1 MGKGLNKILS
11 FDSKFN
17 NNPNLQKTDKRLRWK
32 PDEHG
37 QIRKIRADRSQV
49 WIPDVEIVNRI
60 HDFSPSDE
68 KPSKLQIE
76 IDGRV
81 TYTRFFIFQISQ
93 INKNLGFFECERT
106 FHQVSTL
113 TRTTFKLQLL
123 SLLLLTMLR
132 LKSRYLKFI
141 FTFKVVVRG

>member
-93 INKNLGFFECERT
+93 INQKPRLFRMRANVSPSIYTYPYDIQIAIIQLASTDYASSKVKVFEYY
-106 FHQVSTL
+106 FY
-113 TRTTFKLQLL
+113 F
-123 SLLLLTMLR
+123 
-132 LKSRYLKFI
+132 
-141 FTFKVVVRG
+141 

>member
-1 MGKGLNKILS
+1 MGKGLNKILN

-93 INKNLGFFECERT
+93 INQKPRLFRMRANVSPSIYTYPYDIQIAIIQLASTDYASSKVKVFEYY
-106 FHQVSTL
+106 FH
-113 TRTTFKLQLL
+113 F
-123 SLLLLTMLR
+123 
-132 LKSRYLKFI
+132 
-141 FTFKVVVRG
+141 